1 MVQFGY
7 KVYFQSIFSFLIVW
21 VGHGRPIIAFFCESF
36 LYTGV
41 TSANFKTDEKVDE
54 FTDMF
59 TKFNMKGEIKS
70 TFSCKILVGISET

>member
-1 MVQFGY
+1 MNLL
-7 KVYFQSIFSFLIVW
+7 S
-21 VGHGRPIIAFFCESF
+21 
-36 LYTGV
+36 YTGV